1 MMMNKTWGIACVAL
15 GILSS
20 SFAQGQTFKNKENG
34 NITFTVVKDHDKT
47 AVDNQYRSSTCWSFS
62 SLSFFESEILRQSKK
77 QVNLAEMF
85 VVNHA
90 YRDKADKYVRMHG
103 NGTFAAGGAFHDA
116 LYVMKNYGM
125 VPQAAYPG
133 KNVDPENHIHWEMDN
148 VLKGIVEAVVANPNG
163 VLSPV
168 WKSAFSSAL
177 DAYLG
182 EVPTKFDVD
191 GKSYDPKS
199 YMASLNVN
207 PDDYV
212 VITSFS
218 HHPFYAPF
226 VLEVPDNWAAQ
237 SCYNVPLNDFR
248 EIMSNAIDKGYTFA
262 WATDVS
268 EKGFEWRNGVA
279 IVPEKGWA
287 PYGKGDIDSLT
298 NNALPQMVITQENR
312 QEAFDNY
319 ETQDDHGMH
328 ITGMVKD
335 QNGTLYYKVK
345 NSWGNKSNDCDGY
358 LYASESYVLY
368 KSTNIMLHKSAV
380 PSGIAKKLG
389 IK

>member
-1 MMMNKTWGIACVAL
+1 MNKTWSIACVAL

-20 SFAQGQTFKNKENG
+20 SFVQGQTFKNKENG
-34 NITFTVVKDHDKT
+34 NITFTVVKDQDKT

-77 QVNLAEMF
+77 EVNLAEMF

-125 VPQAAYPG
+125 VPQSAYPG
-133 KNVDPENHIHWEMDN
+133 KNVDPENHVHWEMDK
-148 VLKGIVEAVVANPNG
+148 VLKGIVEAVVSNPNG

-168 WKSAFSSAL
+168 WKSAFNGAV

-182 EVPTKFDVD
+182 EIPSNFEVD

-237 SCYNVPLNDFR
+237 SCYNVPLNDFQA
-248 EIMSNAIDKGYTFA
+248 IMTNAIDKGFTFA
-262 WATDVS
+262 WAADVS
-268 EKGFEWRNGVA
+268 EKGFNWRNGVA
-279 IVPEKGWA
+279 IVPEKGWT

-298 NNALPQMVITQENR
+298 NNALPQMLITQENR
-312 QEAFDNY
+312 QEAFDNF

-368 KSTNIMLHKSAV
+368 KSTNIMLHKNAV

>member
-1 MMMNKTWGIACVAL
+1 MMNKTWSIACVAL
-15 GILSS
+15 GLLSS
-20 SFAQGQTFKNKENG
+20 SLVQGQTFKNKENG

-77 QVNLAEMF
+77 EVNLAEMF
-85 VVNHA
+85 VVNHI

-116 LYVMKNYGM
+116 LYVMKNYGL
-125 VPQAAYPG
+125 VPQAVYPG

-148 VLKGIVEAVVANPNG
+148 VLKGIVDAVIANPNG

-168 WKSAFSSAL
+168 WKSAFNSAV

-182 EVPTKFDVD
+182 EIPENFEME
-191 GKSYDPKS
+191 GKSYTPKS
-199 YMASLNVN
+199 YMASLNIN

-212 VITSFS
+212 VISSFS

-237 SCYNVPLNDFR
+237 SCYNVPLNDLKD
-248 EIMSNAIDKGYTFA
+248 IMTNAIDKGYTFA
-262 WATDVS
+262 WGADVS
-268 EKGFEWRNGVA
+268 EKGFNWRNGVA

-287 PYGKGDIDSLT
+287 PYGKEDIDSLT
-298 NNALPQMVITQENR
+298 NNALPQMQITQANR

-368 KSTNIMLHKSAV
+368 KTTNIMLHKNAV

>member
-1 MMMNKTWGIACVAL
+1 MNKTWSIACLAIGVLA
-15 GILSS
+15 SS
-20 SFAQGQTFKNKENG
+20 LAQGQTLKNKENG

-77 QVNLAEMF
+77 EVNLAEMF
-85 VVNHA
+85 VVSHA
-90 YRDKADKYVRMHG
+90 YQDKADKYVRMHG

-125 VPQAAYPG
+125 VPQKAYPG
-133 KNVDPENHIHWEMDN
+133 KNVDPENHVHWEMDN
-148 VLKGIVEAVVANPNG
+148 VLKGIVDAVVKNPNG
-163 VLSPV
+163 ILSPV
-168 WKSAFSSAL
+168 WKAAFNGAL
-177 DAYLG
+177 NAYLG
-182 EVPTKFDVD
+182 AVPENFEVD
-191 GKSYDPKS
+191 GKSYTPKS
-199 YMASLNVN
+199 YMSSLNIN

-226 VLEVPDNWAAQ
+226 VLEVPDNWSAQ
-237 SCYNVPLNDFR
+237 SCYNVPLNDLR
-248 EIMSNAIDKGYTFA
+248 ETMTNAIDKGYTFA

-268 EKGFEWRNGVA
+268 EKGFDWRNGVA
-279 IVPEKGWA
+279 IVPEKGWDS
-287 PYGKGDIDSLT
+287 YGKGDIDSLT

-368 KSTNIMLHKSAV
+368 KTANIMLHKSAV